1 MGLGGLGMWEMIM
14 IFLVVLLLFGAKRLP
29 EIGSSLGKGIRE
41 FKGSIK
47 EIEKEVKAV
56 DEPLRDAV
64 PPASTSPGQP
74 DEGPRRLT
82 TSPGPESA
90 ESQGGGVPS
99 AESQPGGV
107 PSAESQPGGGPPDA
121 TSSDWSAAIEESAE
135 ETGADEPEEEAVQ
148 EEELPPDEG
157 AA

>member
-56 DEPLRDAV
+56 GEEPSKDAV
-64 PPASTSPGQP
+64 PPASDASDEPE
-74 DEGPRRLT
+74 EGPRRLT
-82 TSPGPESA
+82 TTPVPGSAENPGGVPTA
-90 ESQGGGVPS
+90 ESQAGGVPS
-99 AESQPGGV
+99 QVTPSESPT
-107 PSAESQPGGGPPDA
+107 E
-121 TSSDWSAAIEESAE
+121 
-135 ETGADEPEEEAVQ
+135 EPEPAEA
-148 EEELPPDEG
+148 EKE
-157 AA
+157 